1 MPRSLPTQ
9 LVAAMTLLATAAC
22 GDVATETA
30 EAGPMHN
37 SASVSQESP
46 VNIKRLPADVQQWL
60 GELREAIRPL
70 ENFNAA
76 YSAGYTGTPLPC
88 SVQKTVGGQ
97 GVHYINGGLIS
108 ATPNPLAPSVLM
120 FESQK
125 DGSKKLV
132 GVEFIIPY
140 SLIPAGSTP
149 PDIHGIAFHET
160 ALGLWALHVWMP
172 AHNARGIFA
181 DWNPTVS
188 CKYDAP

>member
-9 LVAAMTLLATAAC
+9 LVAAMTVLAAVAC
-22 GDVATETA
+22 GGVTTDTTESA
-30 EAGPMHN
+30 PMHS
-37 SASVSQESP
+37 SASISHDSP
-46 VNIKRLPADVQQWL
+46 LNTKRLPADVQQWL
-60 GELREAIRPL
+60 RELREAIRPL
-70 ENFNAA
+70 ENFNYA
-76 YSAGYTGTPLPC
+76 YAAGYTDTPLPC
-88 SVQKTVGGQ
+88 SVRKTVGGQ
-97 GVHYINGGLIS
+97 GVHYINGGLVS
-108 ATPNPLAPSVLM
+108 ATPDRLAPPVLM

-140 SLIPAGSTP
+140 TLIPAGSTP

-160 ALGLWALHVWMP
+160 TLGLWALHVWMP

-188 CKYDAP
+188 CKYSAP